1 MPAGDNN
8 IGNVDIA
15 SSVALTVDCNSSDVT
30 VDNLPSWFTVT
41 AGVTSSPVHVGTESY
56 DTAGAGISAM
66 VVCSDTLATLTAV
79 TDGEYSQ
86 LQVDTQGAL
95 YTTHGMTGMVHGAN
109 TDVDASAEQLDGS
122 TSGLDTA
129 CKRVDLQ
136 ANSTNS
142 GIIYVGGADT
152 IGPLTGGIALRA
164 GDFYSI
170 DVNNLNDIWV
180 EASVAN
186 QRIDYIYYT

>member
-1 MPAGDNN
+1 
-8 IGNVDIA
+8 
-15 SSVALTVDCNSSDVT
+15 
-30 VDNLPSWFTVT
+30 
-41 AGVTSSPVHVGTESY
+41 
-56 DTAGAGISAM
+56 
-66 VVCSDTLATLTAV
+66 
-79 TDGEYSQ
+79 
-86 LQVDTQGAL
+86 
-95 YTTHGMTGMVHGAN
+95 MTGMVHGAN